1 MVLRTVWQL
10 QTEFDKLNR
19 QIPALI
25 KQNDGKTP
33 KLYIKAIADLET
45 VMLETIE
52 KQKVS
57 PKKMNAINTRGLNAV
72 RQRIRKNNKD
82 YAKDIDLYREDKEG
96 FMHEE
101 IVEVVRPPIGRP
113 PRPPPSNGEAILGAD
128 DEGFTMV
135 GAGGKAMQYTPES
148 ILKHLRT
155 IVEARGR
162 KNTDRL
168 EQIRVMERLRDV
180 AVNDYQK
187 IRVLLTLISTRFDLT
202 SGTGSQM
209 SQEQWKL
216 WVPDTIIWGLVANE
230 YQGPSMNSRSSSK
243 SSNPHR
249 RLLWLKMQRSGKT
262 MRSCRLLLLTKYSA
276 FLEALSHLWRGWT
289 TNLPGLYSTLTHTQQ
304 NMLSG

>member
-1 MVLRTVWQL
+1 
-10 QTEFDKLNR
+10 
-19 QIPALI
+19 
-25 KQNDGKTP
+25 
-33 KLYIKAIADLET
+33 
-45 VMLETIE
+45 MLETIE

-101 IVEVVRPPIGRP
+101 IVEIVRPLIGRP
-113 PRPPPSNGEAILGAD
+113 PKPPPGNGEAIPGAD

-180 AVNDYQK
+180 AVNHYQK

-216 WVPDTIIWGLVANE
+216 WVPDKFI
-230 YQGPSMNSRSSSK
+230 
-243 SSNPHR
+243 
-249 RLLWLKMQRSGKT
+249 
-262 MRSCRLLLLTKYSA
+262 
-276 FLEALSHLWRGWT
+276 
-289 TNLPGLYSTLTHTQQ
+289 
-304 NMLSG
+304 